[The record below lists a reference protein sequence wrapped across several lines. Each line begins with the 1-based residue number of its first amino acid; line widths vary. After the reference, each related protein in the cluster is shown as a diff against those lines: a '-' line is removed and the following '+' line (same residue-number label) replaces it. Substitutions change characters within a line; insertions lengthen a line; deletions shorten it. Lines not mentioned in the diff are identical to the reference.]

1 MKKILGL
8 LMLLTM
14 VGGMAFAQPGT
25 MGKSTKDEGKSDL
38 TATLPMDK
46 KVKCGK
52 LDNGMTYYIRA
63 NKKPENRVQFRLVT
77 NAGSVLEDEDQQGL
91 AHFCEHMAFNGT
103 EYYKGNEMISELQKN
118 GIEFG
123 RGINAWTAFDET
135 VYYVD
140 LPSDKSEMVEMG
152 FKILD
157 GWASKLLFTPE
168 EIEHERGVIIEEWRG
183 GLGANDRIQKKTF
196 PILLKGSQYALRL
209 PIGKEEVIRNF
220 KRDVIVR
227 FYKDWYR
234 PDMQAVIIVGDIDVN
249 QMEAKVKEYFASR
262 PAVQNPRPR
271 PNYDI
276 PKNVQ
281 PLVAIATD
289 KEATGTTLAMFWKH
303 DKAPLKTVGDYRNS
317 LVRQLINGMLSD
329 RFSELCEK
337 PTSPLV
343 MADAGYEGFLGRS
356 CDAFAVQGMPKDGK
370 VNEAT
375 EMLLTEMRRLDQHG
389 FLQAELDRQ
398 KEELLSRYKKMAKE
412 ANKTQSVNLAQEC
425 TNHFLEGEGM
435 PGILQENRYAKEFVP
450 GITLEEV
457 NAMVK
462 SWITDENFVYWLTAN
477 DKVKVPTEKEVLDLY
492 AKAMKANT
500 EPWVDNYKDEPL
512 FAKELKAG
520 DYKQTKENKA
530 LDYKEYTCANG
541 VRFIIKKT
549 DYKADEIKMH
559 SYSLGGTSLY
569 SDEEAFMAQ
578 SAAALVDDAGIAQ
591 FSSTQLQKKLKGIN
605 MSISPNIGQETQG
618 FDGNCSPQD
627 LETMLQIL
635 YLYYDAPRKDKD
647 SFDKNIDQLRNQ
659 MKFLGENPQYVFLKK
674 YIETVY
680 PNNKR
685 LVLIPTEEQI
695 NGIKFER
702 TYEIFK
708 ERFNDASS
716 QIFFFVG
723 NISEKDVELIGKYL
737 SNLPATGKQKAETW
751 IDRDPKFAD
760 GKPRATAYKGTDNQ
774 GMLMIYGETEGF
786 ENTKKNKAIIN
797 QLSDAMEIS
806 ALEIIREKMGGTYS
820 PSVNVSYEVKPGGKG
835 TSVKWM
841 FYIACDP
848 DNAANVEKA
857 AIEILKKYIKKGP
870 DKTTLAKVQEQQI
883 GNRETARQENSF
895 WMNQILGSYMYN
907 ENRDDVDQYPALVKS
922 VTAKEI
928 KAAAAKFIDLNHY
941 AVIMLMP
948 EDKQ

>member
-1 MKKILGL
+1 
-8 LMLLTM
+8 
-14 VGGMAFAQPGT
+14 
-25 MGKSTKDEGKSDL
+25 
-38 TATLPMDK
+38 
-46 KVKCGK
+46 
-52 LDNGMTYYIRA
+52 
-63 NKKPENRVQFRLVT
+63 
-77 NAGSVLEDEDQQGL
+77 
-91 AHFCEHMAFNGT
+91 
-103 EYYKGNEMISELQKN
+103 
-118 GIEFG
+118 
-123 RGINAWTAFDET
+123 
-135 VYYVD
+135 
-140 LPSDKSEMVEMG
+140 
-152 FKILD
+152 
-157 GWASKLLFTPE
+157 
-168 EIEHERGVIIEEWRG
+168 
-183 GLGANDRIQKKTF
+183 
-196 PILLKGSQYALRL
+196 
-209 PIGKEEVIRNF
+209 
-220 KRDVIVR
+220 
-227 FYKDWYR
+227 
-234 PDMQAVIIVGDIDVN
+234 
-249 QMEAKVKEYFASR
+249 
-262 PAVQNPRPR
+262 
-271 PNYDI
+271 
-276 PKNVQ
+276 
-281 PLVAIATD
+281 
-289 KEATGTTLAMFWKH
+289 
-303 DKAPLKTVGDYRNS
+303 
-317 LVRQLINGMLSD
+317 
-329 RFSELCEK
+329 
-337 PTSPLV
+337 
-343 MADAGYEGFLGRS
+343 
-356 CDAFAVQGMPKDGK
+356 
-370 VNEAT
+370 
-375 EMLLTEMRRLDQHG
+375 MRRLDQHG

-477 DKVKVPTEKEVLDLY
+477 DKVKVPAEKEVLDLY

-708 ERFNDASS
+708 ERFNDASN
-716 QIFFFVG
+716 QTFFFVG
-723 NISEKDVELIGKYL
+723 NISDKDVEMIGKYL

-870 DKTTLAKVQEQQI
+870 DKVTLAKVQEQQI